1 MKQRWIILW
10 SLAVWVFFGA
20 SSHAAFAG
28 QIIYVDADANG
39 LNDGSSWRD
48 SYKYLQDALADANSD
63 DKPVEIWVA
72 QGTYRPDEDIL
83 HPGGT
88 GNQEATFQLINGV
101 AIKGGYAGFGE
112 PDPNERNTDL
122 YITTLSG
129 DLNGDDDQVEDPC
142 ELLNE
147 LSRFENSI
155 HVVKGSGTNETA
167 VLDGLNIS
175 GGNANRS
182 MKDYNFGGGMYNYI
196 GSPTILNCTFKGN
209 SARFVG
215 GGMLNDHSSPVLVD
229 CEFIKNYGGNSGGG
243 VCNREDSNVALI
255 NCTFKVNSARGGGG
269 IFNDHS
275 SPILV
280 DCEFIEN
287 SGGGVCN
294 VEDSNT
300 TLINCTFIRNFAG
313 SGGGVSSSESDL
325 TLIGCTFSSNV
336 ARDGGGICIFYS
348 GKLTVKECTISG
360 NVATGTQ
367 IDGGGGICCA
377 CGIIATITDSVITGN
392 QTMSYGGGIASLV
405 CAGPPNQVRID
416 RCTINENIAGRSGGG
431 IYSPYDITEIT
442 NSTISGNLAKWGG
455 GISVFYL
462 TTLVNCIFIGNSAE
476 NEGGGLYTYSPRCKV
491 TVTNCTF
498 AQNSANYGGGMYNYF
513 GNKPTLNNC
522 TIVDNNSPNGP
533 AIACD
538 SLEHRYPSTVTMLNC
553 IIWNGLNWLW
563 NNDNSTITATYS
575 DAQGGW
581 PGEGNI
587 DSDPCF
593 ANVNNGDYH
602 LKSQAGRWDANEGRW
617 TKDEVTSLCID
628 AGDPAS
634 PIGLETFPNGGII
647 NMGAYGGTAKA
658 SKSYFGQP
666 VCETIVAG
674 DINGDC
680 IVNLK
685 DFAFIAFHW
694 LEEK

>member
-10 SLAVWVFFGA
+10 SLAVWVFLGA
-20 SSHAAFAG
+20 SSRAAFAG
-28 QIIYVDADANG
+28 QIIYVNEDANG
-39 LNDGSSWRD
+39 LNDGISWRD
-48 SYKYLQDALADANSD
+48 AYKYLQDALADANSS
-63 DKPVEIWVA
+63 DKPLEIRVA
-72 QGTYRPDEDIL
+72 QGTYKPDEDTL

-101 AIKGGYAGFGE
+101 AIKGGYAGFGQ
-112 PDPNERNTDL
+112 PDPNERNTGL

-129 DLNGDDDQVEDPC
+129 DLNSDDAQVEDPAD
-142 ELLNE
+142 LLNE
-147 LSRFENSI
+147 FTRIDNSF
-155 HVVKGSGTNETA
+155 HVVKGSGTDDTA
-167 VLDGLNIS
+167 VLDGFNIT
-175 GGNANRS
+175 GGNAKWSKEQGR
-182 MKDYNFGGGMYNYI
+182 GGGMYNYI
-196 GSPTILNCTFKGN
+196 GSPTILNCTFK
-209 SARFVG
+209 
-215 GGMLNDHSSPVLVD
+215 
-229 CEFIKNYGGNSGGG
+229 E
-243 VCNREDSNVALI
+243 
-255 NCTFKVNSARGGGG
+255 NSARGGGG

-300 TLINCTFIRNFAG
+300 TLINCTFIRNFSS

-336 ARDGGGICIFYS
+336 ATEGGGICSYFR
-348 GKLTVKECTISG
+348 GKLTVRECSISG

-367 IDGGGGICCA
+367 LGYGGGISCG
-377 CGIIATITDSVITGN
+377 CGIIATITDCIITGN
-392 QTMSYGGGIASLV
+392 KSMWYGGGIAC
-405 CAGPPNQVRID
+405 CACSGPLINHQVRID
-416 RCTINENIAGRSGGG
+416 RCTISENIAERSGRG
-431 IYSPYDITEIT
+431 IYSSCGITEIT
-442 NSTISGNLAKWGG
+442 NSTISDNLANSGG
-455 GISVFYL
+455 GVSLIHPSSLY
-462 TTLVNCIFIGNSAE
+462 NCAFVGNSAK
-476 NEGGGLYTYSPRCKV
+476 NEGGGLHTYGPRCKV

-498 AQNSANYGGGMYNYF
+498 AQNSANYGGGMYNYW
-513 GNKPTLNNC
+513 GDNPTLTNC
-522 TIVDNNSPNGP
+522 TIAYNNSPNGP

-617 TKDEVTSLCID
+617 TMDEMTSLCIN

-634 PIGLETFPNGGII
+634 PVGLEPFPNGGVI
-647 NMGAYGGTAKA
+647 NIGAYGGTAQA
-658 SKSYFGQP
+658 SKSYFGEP

-680 IVNLK
+680 VVNLK
-685 DFAFIAFHW
+685 DFALMALHW
-694 LEEK
+694 MEEK